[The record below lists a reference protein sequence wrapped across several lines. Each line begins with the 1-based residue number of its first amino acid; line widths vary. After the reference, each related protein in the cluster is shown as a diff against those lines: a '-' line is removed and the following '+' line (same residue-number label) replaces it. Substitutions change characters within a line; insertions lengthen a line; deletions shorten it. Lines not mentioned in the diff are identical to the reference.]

1 MDEMHGMHKM
11 KGVGMLILGLLILAN
26 ALWPFL
32 TWGAFIGALL
42 VLGGFIKLLMPH
54 KKGRK

>member
-1 MDEMHGMHKM
+1 MDEMHGMHMM

-26 ALWPFL
+26 AYWGFL
-32 TWGAFIGALL
+32 TWAGFIGALL
-42 VLGGFIKLLMPH
+42 FLGGLIKLLMPH

>member
-11 KGVGMLILGLLILAN
+11 KGTGMLILGLLILAN
-26 ALWPFL
+26 AYWGFL

-42 VLGGFIKLLMPH
+42 FLGGFIKLVMPH
-54 KKGRK
+54 KKRRK